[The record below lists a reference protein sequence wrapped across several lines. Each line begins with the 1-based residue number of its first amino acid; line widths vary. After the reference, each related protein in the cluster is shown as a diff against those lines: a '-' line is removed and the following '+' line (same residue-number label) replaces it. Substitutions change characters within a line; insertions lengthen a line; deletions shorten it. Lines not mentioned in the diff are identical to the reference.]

1 MKELFTKS
9 INFCKKKNKEM
20 GKGLAKS
27 GEMKLNPTLTHQA
40 RTKIEL
46 AMGNKLVS
54 YTLL

>member
-1 MKELFTKS
+1 
-9 INFCKKKNKEM
+9 M